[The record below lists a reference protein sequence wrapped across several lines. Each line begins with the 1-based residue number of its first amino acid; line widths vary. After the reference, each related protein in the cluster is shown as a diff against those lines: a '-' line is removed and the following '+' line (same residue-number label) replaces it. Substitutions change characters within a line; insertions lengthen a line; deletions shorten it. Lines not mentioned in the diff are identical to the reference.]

1 MQLRALTGT
10 IYRSLVSLLS
20 TYKVTLLNQVFKP
33 SSQYSRTTT
42 RIQSY
47 PIPSGHFIT
56 GHIQS
61 YPIPSGHFI
70 TGCDVAVLCRAR
82 PATAERATL
91 FVAKVEA
98 DEEDDGEEGDG
109 SVGKGPVLG
118 VV

>member
-10 IYRSLVSLLS
+10 IYRSLVPLLS

-33 SSQYSRTTT
+33 NSQYSRTTT

-47 PIPSGHFIT
+47 S
-56 GHIQS
+56 
-61 YPIPSGHFI
+61 IPSGHFI